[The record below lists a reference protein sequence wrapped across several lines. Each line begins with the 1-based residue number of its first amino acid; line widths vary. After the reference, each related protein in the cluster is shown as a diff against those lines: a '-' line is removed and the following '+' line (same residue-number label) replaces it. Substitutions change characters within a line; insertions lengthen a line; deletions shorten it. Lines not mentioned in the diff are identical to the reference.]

1 MLLIL
6 VFGCRSFP
14 ISFGELQRENDILK
28 IKIKEQEQYIF
39 KLQEEIRLLKDAKR
53 TQREN

>member
-1 MLLIL
+1 